1 MQPGPYVLKTIEFV
15 LDSDVF
21 LILFARF
28 TAQLK
33 LYCELEMD
41 HLDSFYEFSDFLLV
55 DDHSHLSGPIAYS
68 EASCV
73 RNRRPFFEHEV
84 AQEYY

>member
-1 MQPGPYVLKTIEFV
+1 MQPGPYVLKIIESV

-21 LILFARF
+21 LILFARS

-41 HLDSFYEFSDFLLV
+41 HLDSFYEFSDFLRE
-55 DDHSHLSGPIAYS
+55 DDHSHLLGPIAYS
-68 EASCV
+68 KVSCV